1 MGIIWSDCD
10 GNILPIVDCFL
21 AGGVNCMFPVEVNA
35 GSDPVLLRQR
45 WPDILMQGGFCK
57 MRLAEGKAAIRREM
71 ERLQPLVRAGGFI
84 PGVDHRVQAD
94 VKLENYKYYL
104 KLKRELLGVGG
115 TPQYDESAIG

>member
-1 MGIIWSDCD
+1 
-10 GNILPIVDCFL
+10 
-21 AGGVNCMFPVEVNA
+21 
-35 GSDPVLLRQR
+35 
-45 WPDILMQGGFCK
+45 
-57 MRLAEGKAAIRREM
+57 M

>member
-1 MGIIWSDCD
+1 VGT
-10 GNILPIVDCFL
+10 LPERPRCHACL
-21 AGGVNCMFPVEVNA
+21 
-35 GSDPVLLRQR
+35 
-45 WPDILMQGGFCK
+45 
-57 MRLAEGKAAIRREM
+57 LAEQAGEVVGIGESTLIGDGFHGQPAVEQQLLGPVKAAIRREM